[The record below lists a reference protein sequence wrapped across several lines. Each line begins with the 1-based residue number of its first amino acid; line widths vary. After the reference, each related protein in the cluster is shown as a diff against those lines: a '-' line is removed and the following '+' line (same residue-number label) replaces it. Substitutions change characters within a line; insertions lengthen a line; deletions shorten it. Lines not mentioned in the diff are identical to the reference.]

1 MSDDVPPSLP
11 SEAAQAL
18 IGHLEEAGFFRQIRD
33 LEQSL
38 KRIAGDLKH
47 LGDTTLRGL
56 GETESLV
63 AHILALEAAVA
74 VLMRATPLD
83 PETLRASVR
92 AEIGQRMAGF
102 PGDGASKT
110 DAAAEALL
118 LRIERT

>member
-1 MSDDVPPSLP
+1 MSDDTPPSLP

-18 IGHLEEAGFFRQIRD
+18 IRQLEEAGFFLQIRD

-47 LGDTTLRGL
+47 LGDATLRGL

-74 VLMRATPLD
+74 VLMRAAPLD
-83 PETLRASVR
+83 PATLRAR
-92 AEIGQRMAGF
+92 IQAEIGQRLDGLS
-102 PGDGASKT
+102 GDGAPKV
-110 DAAAEALL
+110 DAAAAALL
-118 LRIERT
+118 SRIERT